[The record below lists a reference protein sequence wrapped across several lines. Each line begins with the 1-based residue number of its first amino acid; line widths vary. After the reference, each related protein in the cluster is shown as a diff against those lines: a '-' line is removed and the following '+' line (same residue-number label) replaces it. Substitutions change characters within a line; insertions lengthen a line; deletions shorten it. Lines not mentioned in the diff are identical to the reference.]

1 MHIPKRIALLFLP
14 TLIFAGCEAGLDG
27 TPKENQPPSTSFTVN
42 SINLPEG
49 ERLTSQIS
57 ISWWGDDADG
67 FVEGYEFYI
76 GENPDQQQDGWV
88 FTTSTDSTFILPIEE
103 GELDADVRFTVRAV
117 DNEGLRDPQPPSL
130 VFPIRNSAPTAEF
143 VANEIPPDTTY
154 RVFSF
159 GFRVNDPDGAANL
172 NRIEFAINDTSEAAS
187 WIALDPAIQLLT
199 FRIDDTQPG
208 NPTQV
213 FTGRNAIS
221 TEFQINTIETDA
233 ENTFYLRSI
242 DNAGSVSAVRDYTWY
257 VKRQQSNILFLNDF
271 SGPDSQARANLHIGL
286 LASVGI
292 TNFDY
297 IDITDGLAT
306 GGRRVVLSQ
315 AFPNRALVVPTTNMM
330 LAEWDHIYWISQDL
344 DRNIGYALE
353 MTLDFFTGG
362 GTMFVNI
369 PTKTVPDDNP
379 ALEFLPFERIQ
390 ASPPGAPFFI
400 AANTTMNPTAAMQNL
415 VNSPETS
422 TTEIPY
428 LRFVRNQ
435 AGNLFPV
442 VPFGQ
447 TVELYE
453 AEFQTR
459 RLFPP
464 STTPYD
470 GPLGV
475 TASSPENN
483 LLYFG
488 VDYHQFVDP
497 DPDSELP
504 QSDLTGLTRLLII
517 DILNFEQR

>member
-1 MHIPKRIALLFLP
+1 MKSR
-14 TLIFAGCEAGLDG
+14 
-27 TPKENQPPSTSFTVN
+27 
-42 SINLPEG
+42 
-49 ERLTSQIS
+49 R
-57 ISWWGDDADG
+57 
-67 FVEGYEFYI
+67 
-76 GENPDQQQDGWV
+76 
-88 FTTSTDSTFILPIEE
+88 
-103 GELDADVRFTVRAV
+103 
-117 DNEGLRDPQPPSL
+117 
-130 VFPIRNSAPTAEF
+130 
-143 VANEIPPDTTY
+143 IPPIGY
-154 RVFSF
+154 FPF

-353 MTLDFFTGG
+353 MTLDFFTGWRYHVREYFRQRRYRMIIRHWSFCPLKG
-362 GTMFVNI
+362 FR
-369 PTKTVPDDNP
+369 PHH
-379 ALEFLPFERIQ
+379 
-390 ASPPGAPFFI
+390 
-400 AANTTMNPTAAMQNL
+400 
-415 VNSPETS
+415 PEHRS
-422 TTEIPY
+422 L
-428 LRFVRNQ
+428 LR
-435 AGNLFPV
+435 P
-442 VPFGQ
+442 
-447 TVELYE
+447 
-453 AEFQTR
+453 
-459 RLFPP
+459 
-464 STTPYD
+464 
-470 GPLGV
+470 
-475 TASSPENN
+475 
-483 LLYFG
+483 
-488 VDYHQFVDP
+488 
-497 DPDSELP
+497 
-504 QSDLTGLTRLLII
+504 
-517 DILNFEQR
+517 ILQ